1 MNRINGFLACCMY
14 TGNTFGHLFTP
25 KKKILF
31 ATKLKKYY
39 ITQKKYRKIIN
50 KSIKKIVLMAGKQL
64 YDITFT
70 RFLCFLQTNWA
81 PEPIN
86 INGNR
91 EQVKVGNLLV
101 VYYIAIEKDIE

>member
-1 MNRINGFLACCMY
+1 
-14 TGNTFGHLFTP
+14 
-25 KKKILF
+25 
-31 ATKLKKYY
+31 
-39 ITQKKYRKIIN
+39 
-50 KSIKKIVLMAGKQL
+50 MAGKQL